1 VTELTAEL
9 RDIRR
14 ELKVCSQIQE
24 RSGHVREN
32 LEIIDRDR
40 KREREHAL

>member
-1 VTELTAEL
+1 MYLGRQIFADGNTSA
-9 RDIRR
+9 RN
-14 ELKVCSQIQE
+14 IQE